1 MATFNYK
8 TTNIGDTF
16 TTIEG
21 KAITIV
27 NKVSAHALYK
37 GSQAYLEYTIEGVD
51 GIHKGT
57 SAQICRICGM
67 ENEGTTYTSRTTG
80 RTIKIQSEELIDKK
94 VDAMRQRIEGAISTL
109 RSLGVISHLAA
120 VEEEANCVIADKR
133 AAMLAANIA
142 AQAEQDAKAAA
153 AAQAAQDKAAAALAA
168 LTPEQIAAL
177 IANLQK

>member
-1 MATFNYK
+1 MGTFNYK
-8 TTNIGDTF
+8 TTEIGSTF
-16 TTIEG
+16 TTLEG
-21 KAITIV
+21 KTITIV
-27 NKVSAHALYK
+27 NKVPAHTLYK

-80 RTIKIQSEELIDKK
+80 RTIKVQSEEAIDKRIEG
-94 VDAMRQRIEGAISTL
+94 MRQRIEAAISTL
-109 RSLGVISHLAA
+109 RSLGVTNHLGLI
-120 VEEEANCVIADKR
+120 EEEADGVIADKR
-133 AAMLAANIA
+133 AEMIAANIA

-153 AAQAAQDKAAAALAA
+153 AAKAAQDKAAAALAA